1 MELPKYRFTKIKITS
16 AEEAEFF
23 QKMGV
28 KIQSQKM
35 KDYTIYY
42 IYAPTVK
49 LAEIA
54 LKD

>member
-1 MELPKYRFTKIKITS
+1 MELPKYNHIRIKITS

-28 KIQSQKM
+28 KVISQKM
-35 KDYTIYY
+35 KDYTVYC